1 MKFEHPFLIYELKE
15 SDIPRGGTKFRAV
28 VRGSRTRAYIRTR
41 CAESQRWRCCYC
53 NCVMSTNRNAKDCAT
68 LEHIVPRS
76 KGGEDTYDNCVAAC
90 KRCNNLRGTHD
101 LNEDMTLPHVVTAP
115 KILAGFDRRV
125 RRGVQIKRNGG
136 CIDTWFAS
144 LRIDEKIKSK
154 VMEHIEMAL
163 VAG

>member
-15 SDIPRGGTKFRAV
+15 SDIPRGGKKFRAV

-101 LNEDMTLPHVVTAP
+101 LTENMELPHIVTQ
-115 KILAGFDRRV
+115 KKEIAGFDRKV
-125 RRGVQIKRNGG
+125 RRGLAIKRNGG
-136 CIDTWFAS
+136 CLNAWLDSI
-144 LRIDEKIKSK
+144 RIDAPFKEKL
-154 VMEHIEMAL
+154 VEHIEREL